1 MLPGTLAGRNGGLR
15 PVVVSNDQRYLDLP
29 MPFDGAGEAPRQL
42 WRGFEHAGPD
52 RVPVLPL
59 VSWDARGGSSMTRGR
74 GAALGVRLYVE
85 TLLAV
90 PPELRRIGS
99 GAPAVLRAKVRDVVA
114 GLWPRGWQ
122 RGRDWP
128 RLLGGLDEMRRLGVE
143 WEYGGTGGVWFAV
156 TVRSVPRAGR
166 LDDLMQFEVLLPP
179 GSGPGPLVAR
189 PHLRLLGLDSAPAY
203 RLYMSLCWY
212 WDHYGTRRGRLIG
225 ADAPAPGK
233 RPAAAAV
240 NVSGRLINPVALRW
254 YPALSPDDV
263 AAMSYALGDLAA
275 DGTVRRNQRRAAREA
290 LERVANVTGAIV
302 VPAEQAD
309 GVRGCVRVLPPP
321 DHKAAHD
328 AAAEL
333 WRAKR
338 PRDLT
343 TGTR

>member
-1 MLPGTLAGRNGGLR
+1 M
-15 PVVVSNDQRYLDLP
+15 
-29 MPFDGAGEAPRQL
+29 
-42 WRGFEHAGPD
+42 
-52 RVPVLPL
+52 
-59 VSWDARGGSSMTRGR
+59 
-74 GAALGVRLYVE
+74 
-85 TLLAV
+85 

-233 RPAAAAV
+233 RPAAAGV
-240 NVSGRLINPVALRW
+240 NVSGRLINPAALRW

-290 LERVANVTGAIV
+290 LERVTNVTGAIV

-328 AAAEL
+328 AVAEL

-343 TGTR
+343 TGTRPAP

>member
-1 MLPGTLAGRNGGLR
+1 MLCGGG
-15 PVVVSNDQRYLDLP
+15 DLP
-29 MPFDGAGEAPRQL
+29 
-42 WRGFEHAGPD
+42 
-52 RVPVLPL
+52 
-59 VSWDARGGSSMTRGR
+59 
-74 GAALGVRLYVE
+74 
-85 TLLAV
+85 
-90 PPELRRIGS
+90 
-99 GAPAVLRAKVRDVVA
+99 PAVLRAKVRRCGGSRITGRAGGNVA
-114 GLWPRGWQ
+114 AI
-122 RGRDWP
+122 GRASPARADSMRCAAWVLKWHELRRNP
-128 RLLGGLDEMRRLGVE
+128 DRYNEVRPHSALGGRTPSEAYRG
-143 WEYGGTGGVWFAV
+143 WFAV

-179 GSGPGPLVAR
+179 GSGPGSLVAR